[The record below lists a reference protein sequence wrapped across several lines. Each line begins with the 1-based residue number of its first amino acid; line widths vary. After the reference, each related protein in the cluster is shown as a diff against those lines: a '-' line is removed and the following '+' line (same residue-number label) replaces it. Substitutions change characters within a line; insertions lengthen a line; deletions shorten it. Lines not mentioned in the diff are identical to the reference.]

1 MNEPGPNPA
10 SKAPPWAELLAEDT
24 EAPSVADYPVTYHG
38 GPSTATLLLAPL
50 GISAAKFVRAS
61 EAQRTALLDELFDRT
76 VRRLIGQTIVCS
88 CVALGCLVA
97 LRGGIRSFALAGCII
112 KAAGDLARY
121 FRRRKV
127 LNEASILT
135 EDDLELT
142 EPCDVR

>member
-1 MNEPGPNPA
+1 MPDPSPRSTDA
-10 SKAPPWAELLAEDT
+10 APPWADLLAENSDL
-24 EAPSVADYPVTYHG
+24 PSLADYPETHHG
-38 GPSTATLLLAPL
+38 GPSAATILLGPL
-50 GISAAKFVRAS
+50 GISAAKFVRAD
-61 EAQRTALLDELFDRT
+61 EAKRTALLDELFNRS
-76 VRRLIGQTIVCS
+76 VRRLIGQTFVCS

-127 LNEASILT
+127 LNAAAGLT

-142 EPCDVR
+142 APREY

>member
-1 MNEPGPNPA
+1 MSDPSPRPADPA
-10 SKAPPWAELLAEDT
+10 SPFADLLAEDS
-24 EAPSVADYPVTYHG
+24 EIPSLADYPETHHG
-38 GPSTATLLLAPL
+38 GPSNATLLLGPL

-61 EAQRTALLDELFDRT
+61 EEKRTALLDELFDRS

-127 LNEASILT
+127 LNAAAELT

-142 EPCDVR
+142 APREN